1 PGYFLTDLCRR
12 AGVSTSPIK
21 TLQKKG
27 LLTLTKERV
36 SSDELMVAAD
46 EGEPAGDAPPTPTAE
61 QQEAIDAMVEALDAE
76 TFAAHLLL
84 GVTGSG
90 KTEVYLRA
98 IERCRAQG
106 RQAIVL
112 VPEIALTPQTV
123 RRFRRRF
130 ERVAVLHSAMT
141 EADRARVWR
150 RIRAG
155 EADVVIGPRSA
166 VFAPVPRLGLIV
178 VDEEHESS
186 FKQQNAPRYH
196 ARDVGLVRAKK
207 AGAVVVLGSATPA
220 LETYKNAVEGRFTM
234 LRLTARVPGR
244 RLPDVRVVDLRDPD
258 ERSSRYSHFS
268 RTLEVRMTE
277 ALRAGGQ
284 VILLQNRRGFATSV
298 ACPRCGYVV
307 PCEHCDVGLTYHRSD
322 HIAMCHLCG
331 HEERVPPAC
340 PDCAYPELR
349 YQGVGTQTVEAQLAE
364 LFPDARVARMDSDT
378 MATRD
383 AYDDVLGRFGQGEID
398 VLVGTQ
404 MIAKGLDFPNVTL
417 VGIISADT
425 SLALPDFRAA
435 ERTFSLVAQVAGRA
449 GRGDVDG
456 RVVVQTRAPDHP
468 AIQLAASQD
477 FEAFAAKEL
486 PERAAFDYAPYRR
499 LLRIV
504 VRGPDERA
512 VAARATETRDR
523 IVAAATPATSILG
536 PATPPIPRV
545 QGRYRRHVL
554 VKAPDHQEVARVL
567 AALRS
572 APRPGGRVEEIWD
585 VDPVGML

>member
-1 PGYFLTDLCRR
+1 MNAALPLPEPPAPEGAYVDVALDLPVDRLFTYRVDDAARPNARVGHRVLVPFRGRARVGIVAKAHQETPHFEALPVQDAPDTEPLLSPELMDLAGFIARYYGTSFGEAASAMVPRGVRKKGKGALRTRVQLVDDALDRLAALEADPKAKRTIKSAPATRVLRWLRRHPPGYFLTDLCRR

-61 QQEAIDAMVEALDAE
+61 QQTAIDAMVEALDAE

-244 RLPDVRVVDLRDPD
+244 RLPDVRIVDLRDPD

-307 PCEHCDVGLTYHRSD
+307 
-322 HIAMCHLCG
+322 
-331 HEERVPPAC
+331 
-340 PDCAYPELR
+340 
-349 YQGVGTQTVEAQLAE
+349 
-364 LFPDARVARMDSDT
+364 
-378 MATRD
+378 
-383 AYDDVLGRFGQGEID
+383 
-398 VLVGTQ
+398 
-404 MIAKGLDFPNVTL
+404 
-417 VGIISADT
+417 
-425 SLALPDFRAA
+425 
-435 ERTFSLVAQVAGRA
+435 
-449 GRGDVDG
+449 
-456 RVVVQTRAPDHP
+456 
-468 AIQLAASQD
+468 
-477 FEAFAAKEL
+477 
-486 PERAAFDYAPYRR
+486 
-499 LLRIV
+499 
-504 VRGPDERA
+504 
-512 VAARATETRDR
+512 
-523 IVAAATPATSILG
+523 
-536 PATPPIPRV
+536 
-545 QGRYRRHVL
+545 
-554 VKAPDHQEVARVL
+554 
-567 AALRS
+567 
-572 APRPGGRVEEIWD
+572 
-585 VDPVGML
+585 